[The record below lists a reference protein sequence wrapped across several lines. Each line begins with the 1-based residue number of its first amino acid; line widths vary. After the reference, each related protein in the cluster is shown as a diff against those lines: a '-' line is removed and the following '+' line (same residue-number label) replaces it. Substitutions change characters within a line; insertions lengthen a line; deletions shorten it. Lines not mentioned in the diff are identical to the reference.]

1 MKVCSGKRSARAAL
15 DALPKKWTKTDIQNV
30 ADKNEAA
37 DIRKWLSYFAKRE
50 GVTVFSK
57 MTGYTTMTVWRVE

>member
-1 MKVCSGKRSARAAL
+1 MIGAKEMARAAL
-15 DALPKKWTKTDIQNV
+15 DALPKTWTRTDIECVTN
-30 ADKNEAA
+30 KNEAA

-57 MTGYTTMTVWRVE
+57 MTTGTTMTVWRVE